1 MNHQKQII
9 ILEGPDACG
18 KSTLA
23 KDVAKRLHP
32 SSLIHHGPYKSEQ
45 TIWQHYLFSMLPA
58 YADLCHVI
66 LDRAWI
72 SEPIYGEA
80 YRNGANRV
88 TVAQRR
94 MLERVA
100 LGRGAGL
107 VFCRVPW
114 NVAAPKFTERKK
126 IGAEMLTDL
135 SELRLV
141 FRGYEESMRT
151 AFTPNVALFDYTS
164 ASTPTALA
172 IIEDLE
178 ESASNVGPGIG
189 AFAPSKSVLLV
200 GDRPGGPGGRWHL
213 PFVSLTAGGCSAW
226 LAEQLEEYDIPERA
240 LYWINASDGAQTTR
254 ADFVSVLEPRAVI
267 ALGDAAATWCAN
279 VARVPFAQVDHPQH
293 WKRFHYTER
302 YPLIKELLK
311 CLKKN

>member
-1 MNHQKQII
+1 MKRII

-23 KDVAKRLHP
+23 HDVAKRLQP
-32 SSLIHHGPYKSEQ
+32 STLVHHGPYKGEQ
-45 TIWQHYLFSMLPA
+45 MIWQHYLFSMLPA
-58 YADLCHVI
+58 YADLCHVV

-80 YRNGANRV
+80 YRNGVNRV

-141 FRGYEESMRT
+141 FRGYEESMRE

-172 IIEDLE
+172 ITEDLE
-178 ESASNVGPGIG
+178 AAPNTGPGIG
-189 AFAPSKSVLLV
+189 AFATGSILLI
-200 GDRPGGPGGRWHL
+200 GDRPGGLGGRWHL
-213 PFVSLTAGGCSAW
+213 PFVSLTAGGCSEW
-226 LAEQLEEYDIPERA
+226 LAEQLEEYDIHERA
-240 LYWINASDGAQTTR
+240 LYWVNASDGVQTTR
-254 ADFVSVLEPRAVI
+254 ADFVDALKPRAVV
-267 ALGDAAATWCAN
+267 ALGDAAARWCTN
-279 VARVPFAQVDHPQH
+279 VARVPFVQVDHPQH
-293 WKRFHYTER
+293 WKRFHHSES

-311 CLKKN
+311 CLKKK